1 MTEAPSAGKTAG
13 SLNDPYPT
21 PNSSI
26 GQMILDRVAESGSGE
41 AFRSPA
47 GGGTWN
53 SFTWQQTYDSA
64 AAAGAG
70 LVALGLEPEQRV
82 SIASS
87 TRYEWILSDYAIMLS
102 GGATTT
108 VYPTTGEEDVAYILG
123 DSGSRILIAENQ
135 SQADKA
141 LNQPDGAL
149 PDLETIVLIDG
160 EGNGDN
166 VISWGD
172 LQEKGRQ
179 ALEANPNLIKERVDG
194 TAPDS
199 LSTLIY
205 TSGTTG
211 KPKGVE
217 LTHGN
222 WAYEGAAVDGLGLLR
237 PDDLMYLWLPL
248 AHSFGK
254 VMVCAQLQGNFVMAV
269 DGRVPE
275 IMANMPVVQPTL
287 MPAVPRIFEKI
298 NAGVVAKT
306 KADGGMKLKIFNWA
320 FKVGG
325 EAFDK
330 EKAGETVGGWL
341 GFKLKYADKLVFSK
355 VREATGGRMR
365 YFISGSAALAP
376 DIHKFFDIL
385 KLPIQEG
392 YGLTE
397 TSAATTINRPGNTK
411 AGTVGEPLP
420 GSEVKIAPDGEILIR
435 GPGVMRGYRN
445 RPDANEEVFGVEE
458 GWFAT
463 GDIGEIDEASRV
475 KITDRKKDL
484 VKTSGGKYIA
494 PGQIEA
500 LFKANCS
507 VAGAAVI
514 IANNRKFAS
523 ALVALDPDA
532 AQAWADA
539 NGVSDGSIANIYNN
553 PELVAEIQS
562 DVDTLNS
569 ELNHWETL
577 KQFRVLPKELTVDGG
592 ELTPS
597 LKVKR
602 KVVEDEYA
610 DLIDSMYA

>member
-1 MTEAPSAGKTAG
+1 MTEAPSAGKTTG
-13 SLNDPYPT
+13 SLNEPYPT
-21 PNSSI
+21 PNSSV

-41 AFRSPA
+41 AFRSPL
-47 GGGTWN
+47 GDGTWA
-53 SFTWQQTYDSA
+53 SHTWQQTYDSA
-64 AAAGAG
+64 ADAAAG
-70 LVALGLEPEQRV
+70 LVALGLEAEQRV

-87 TRYEWILSDYAIMLS
+87 TRYEWILADYAIMLS

-123 DSGSRILIAENQ
+123 DSDSRILIAEDQ
-135 SQADKA
+135 SQAEKA
-141 LNQPDGAL
+141 LNQPEGTL
-149 PDLETIVLIDG
+149 PDLQTIVLIDG

-166 VISWGD
+166 VVSWGD
-172 LQEKGRQ
+172 LQEKGRK

-199 LSTLIY
+199 LATLIY

-222 WAYEGAAVDGLGLLR
+222 WAYEGAAVDGLGLLL
-237 PDDLMYLWLPL
+237 PDDVMYLWLPL

-275 IMANMPVVQPTL
+275 IMGNMPVVQPTL

-298 NAGVVAKT
+298 NAGVVANA
-306 KADGGMKLKIFNWA
+306 KAGGGMKFKIFNWA
-320 FKVGG
+320 FNVGN

-330 EKAGETVGGWL
+330 KEAGEPVGGWL

-385 KLPIQEG
+385 SLPIQEG

-397 TSAATTINRPGNTK
+397 TSAATTINRPGNTER
-411 AGTVGEPLP
+411 GTVGEPLP

-445 RPDANEEVFGVEE
+445 RPEADEEVFGIEE

-463 GDIGEIDEASRV
+463 GDIGEVDEGGRV

-523 ALVALDPDA
+523 ALVALDIDA

-539 NGVSDGSIANIYNN
+539 HGLSDGSIANVYNN
-553 PELVAEIQS
+553 PDLVAEIQS
-562 DVDTLNS
+562 DVDALNS
-569 ELNHWETL
+569 ELNHWETI